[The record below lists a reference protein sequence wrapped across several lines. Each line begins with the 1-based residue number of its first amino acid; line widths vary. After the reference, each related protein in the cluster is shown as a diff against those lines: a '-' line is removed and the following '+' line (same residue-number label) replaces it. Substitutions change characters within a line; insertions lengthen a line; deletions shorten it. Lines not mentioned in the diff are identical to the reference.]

1 MTLTRN
7 VFGLLDRSAE
17 SHYGGAQALSIGGEA
32 RSFAA
37 LRDRALRV
45 ARGLARQGIGPGD
58 RVAVMLSNRH
68 EWPEVFFGIA
78 ALGALCV
85 PINVLLT
92 AREITHV
99 CEDSS
104 ARCLIM
110 DEPATATIAMLDQL
124 PELVIV
130 VGEAQPPEG
139 SARTVGYEDLIAEAQ
154 GPVATGGPDL
164 TDDFILYYSSGTT
177 GLPKAAVH
185 THSSVLWNSF
195 GQIPDLR
202 LNADVV
208 YLLVPSL
215 SWAAGFHNL
224 FLALAWIG
232 GRSVIMP
239 SGAVK
244 PDLLMDAIERSS
256 VTHVMLIPSLLRQF
270 VADPAL
276 LERMRSS
283 SLRWVVTGAEPVPRA
298 LIETI
303 NEELPECKVCQG
315 YGLSEFPTIATLLRP
330 EEALEHHGSAGR
342 PLLHTQVAVQNDAGA
357 IAPDGTGEL
366 LIRSPATMRCYHN
379 RPEQTA
385 AALADGWL
393 HTGDLASIDEA
404 GFVSIVGRT
413 KDMIISGA
421 LNVYPKEIEDVL
433 SRLPGVLE
441 SAVVGVPDERFGE
454 RPVAIIVRSAGVEV
468 DAGLVERTCRAE
480 LAAYKCPRSVL
491 LRDEPLPRTPTG
503 KILKR
508 VLRPWAAAQLGLAA
522 PLDEAL
528 APEVS

>member
-1 MTLTRN
+1 
-7 VFGLLDRSAE
+7 
-17 SHYGGAQALSIGGEA
+17 
-32 RSFAA
+32 
-37 LRDRALRV
+37 
-45 ARGLARQGIGPGD
+45 
-58 RVAVMLSNRH
+58 
-68 EWPEVFFGIA
+68 
-78 ALGALCV
+78 
-85 PINVLLT
+85 
-92 AREITHV
+92 
-99 CEDSS
+99 
-104 ARCLIM
+104 M
-110 DEPATATIAMLDQL
+110 DELATPAIAMLDEL
-124 PELVIV
+124 PELVIA
-130 VGEAQPPEG
+130 VGDAQPPQR
-139 SARTVGYEDLIAEAQ
+139 SARTVRYEDLVADSQ
-154 GPVATGGPDL
+154 GRVALGGPDL
-164 TDDFILYYSSGTT
+164 GEDFILYYSSGTT

-202 LNADVV
+202 LNAQVV

-244 PDLLMDAIERSS
+244 PDLLMDAIERGS
-256 VTHVMLIPSLLRQF
+256 VTHVLLIPSLLRQF

-276 LERMRSS
+276 LERVRSS

-303 NEELPECKVCQG
+303 NDELPDCRVCQG
-315 YGLSEFPTIATLLRP
+315 YGLSEFPTIATLLAP

-342 PLLHTQVAVQNDAGA
+342 PLTHTQVAVQVEGGT
-357 IAPDGTGEL
+357 IERDGTGEL

-393 HTGDLASIDEA
+393 HTGDLAAIDEA

-433 SRLPGVLE
+433 ARLPGVLE

-454 RPVAIIVRSAGVEV
+454 RPVAIIVRVAGTEV
-468 DAGLVERTCRAE
+468 DVELVERTCRAQ

-491 LRDEPLPRTPTG
+491 VRDEPLPRNPTG
-503 KILKR
+503 KVLKR
-508 VLRPWAAAQLGLAA
+508 VLRPWAAGELGLAVA
-522 PLDEAL
+522 VEGELGAG
-528 APEVS
+528 VS